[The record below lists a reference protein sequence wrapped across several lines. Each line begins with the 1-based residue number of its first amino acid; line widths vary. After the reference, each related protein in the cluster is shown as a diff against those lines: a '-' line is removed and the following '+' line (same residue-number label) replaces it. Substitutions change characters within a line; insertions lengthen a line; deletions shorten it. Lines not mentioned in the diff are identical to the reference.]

1 MTHADRAKTHL
12 CLVSAQA
19 TPNITPVIDPAFQP
33 DEVILLV
40 SPDMKTRAGWLAGVL
55 AARGVRISTWEI
67 EDAWDVEHVMSRV
80 WALLEQRE
88 SEDIALNAT
97 GGTKPMSIAA
107 HEVFRDWDKPI
118 FYVHP
123 EHDRLVWLHP
133 SARAPIELADRVR
146 LEAFLLA
153 HGAAVEGGIQRD
165 QVKLVHEIVA
175 ENLVRDLR
183 RFRPVLSKLNALA
196 VSAER
201 NGLNSTQRLT
211 DPMFKDAALSQ
222 LIDELEQQGLAKRRS
237 DRLTFPDEASR
248 FFVAGGWLESYV
260 FQVITSLGATL
271 RSIQDRGRSITVR
284 RETPR
289 GHVTTEVDVAFLA
302 DNRLHIV
309 ECKTGRLDPGDR
321 PERAMEAVY
330 RLDSLR
336 DLLGGLQARAMLV
349 SYQDVRPE
357 DKQRATDLGVH
368 VCAGDKVQS
377 LRSELLEWVGHTA
390 R

>member
-1 MTHADRAKTHL
+1 MTHVDRAKIHL

-19 TPNITPVIDPAFQP
+19 TPNITPALDPAFQP
-33 DEVILLV
+33 HEVILLV
-40 SPDMKTRAGWLAGVL
+40 SPDMKTRARWLAGVL
-55 AARGVRISTWEI
+55 TPRGIRVSTWDI
-67 EDAWDVEHVMSRV
+67 ENVWDVEHVMRRV

-88 SEDIALNAT
+88 GEDIALNAT

-123 EHDRLVWLHP
+123 EHDRVVWLHP
-133 SARAPIELADRVR
+133 SKRAPLELAHRVR
-146 LEAFLLA
+146 LEAFLHA
-153 HGAAVEGGIQRD
+153 HGAVVDGGIQREP
-165 QVKLVHEIVA
+165 VKPIHENIGEV
-175 ENLVRDLR
+175 LVRDLR
-183 RFRPVLSKLNALA
+183 RFRPVLSRLNALA

-201 NGLNSTQRLT
+201 NGLTSTQRLT
-211 DPMFKDAALSQ
+211 EPPFKDVALTQ

-237 DRLTFPDEASR
+237 DRLTFADEADR

-260 FQVITSLGATL
+260 FQVIATLCATL
-271 RSIQDRGRSITVR
+271 RSIHDRGRSITVS

-302 DNRLHIV
+302 DNRLYIV
-309 ECKTGRLDPGDR
+309 ECKTNRFDSNDH

-349 SYQDVRPE
+349 SYQDIRPE
-357 DKQRATDLGVH
+357 DKQRAADLGVR
-368 VCAGDKVQS
+368 VCAGDKIQC
-377 LRSELLEWVGHTA
+377 LRNELADWVGHTT